1 VKALGLD
8 LGLLLSQAVNFSL
21 LAFLLYLF
29 LYKPVLGKLEER
41 ARRIRK
47 GVEEAEHAEERLAQA
62 EAHYNAEMER
72 ARQEAREVIER
83 ATRAAEQQRQEILS
97 RARQEAQDLAERA
110 RQQGER
116 QALEEQAQQREQ
128 VIDLA
133 IAVASRLLQ
142 ENLDQ
147 EKQHRLVEQFL
158 VEAERMR

>member
-1 VKALGLD
+1 MLPN
-8 LGLLLSQAVNFSL
+8 SS
-21 LAFLLYLF
+21 
-29 LYKPVLGKLEER
+29 
-41 ARRIRK
+41 ARRSC
-47 GVEEAEHAEERLAQA
+47 L
-62 EAHYNAEMER
+62 
-72 ARQEAREVIER
+72 
-83 ATRAAEQQRQEILS
+83 